1 MLYKLFNGYLK
12 IKLTSDVF
20 FGLSWLR
27 MNYSLCLV
35 YYHAL
40 KPFHLLWRLKF
51 FFFFFFPHVFTWS
64 ILHKFFLISAILY
77 CFIPSLTIQYILEKY
92 YSWEWFKNK
101 PKIVT
106 YLYNY
111 WVLSQMFYYFCL
123 PVQKIQ
129 KTGIWSL
136 GREDPVEEGMATYQY
151 SCLGNSM
158 NRGAW
163 WAAVHGVAESQRQ

>member
-1 MLYKLFNGYLK
+1 MTQNEFFPMPSLLPCPQTFSFT
-12 IKLTSDVF
+12 LTSKVLF
-20 FGLSWLR
+20 L
-27 MNYSLCLV
+27 
-35 YYHAL
+35 
-40 KPFHLLWRLKF
+40 
-51 FFFFFFPHVFTWS
+51 FFFFPHVFTWS

-101 PKIVT
+101 PKILT

-111 WVLSQMFYYFCL
+111 WVLSQMVYYFCL

-136 GREDPVEEGMATYQY
+136 GHEDPVEEGMATYQY